1 MSTFAYDPTDLDEE
15 QLEELDGLSDEQ
27 LAAYFEDP
35 IEPDPLAGYSHAVSP
50 QLGRARPFP
59 NARDRGITDLPGF

>member
-1 MSTFAYDPTDLDEE
+1 VSAFEHDPGALDEE
-15 QLEELDGLSDEQ
+15 QLEALGELTDEE

-50 QLGRARPFP
+50 TLGAARPFP
-59 NARDRGITDLPGF
+59 NARDRGIADLPGV